1 MRNVIMRNKAKRI
14 VQCAVLLIGLVWG
27 FTGIRGAQTISFS
40 PDPSAGVQYVA
51 PICSGGAPCM
61 LLNDGL
67 SPGSAKWDTDAGKA
81 IDDAYA
87 ALPPTGG
94 VIYVLS
100 LGGCSSFS
108 TPIDLSTQ
116 GKYVTV
122 IGTGVNT
129 TCLNYTPST
138 GTALT
143 LATGSGGI
151 GQNDELQNF
160 SLRTTTEGSM
170 ANGLVVGYNGVAAPY
185 AKLDGISIGGF
196 RDDLI
201 DNTYGLVL
209 TNTNLLF
216 CSSAADSVAFQT
228 GSTGSQYGDDTRI
241 HASQFA
247 GCATLLA
254 IGNENPVWA
263 DGLILANAGSTWV
276 DLPNGGLFCDRCH
289 WFNQSGTAHWFT
301 TAANLI
307 VTNSQFEDGSSTGT
321 SASYATETAGFTVIT
336 NSVLYSAGHSV
347 TEFLNITG
355 GNIALS
361 NFANTTPQRIPKLTE
376 SGYGGAY
383 AQAAIQGA
391 GGISAGSCTI
401 SSGQC
406 SHTFAA
412 PYYSA
417 PICTVTVS
425 SAVQIASP
433 PALFDSPTT
442 ITITDK
448 GAPNGATMNW
458 MCYPA
463 AN

>member
-1 MRNVIMRNKAKRI
+1 MQNKAKRI
-14 VQCAVLLIGLVWG
+14 VRCAILLIGLAWG
-27 FTGIRGAQTISFS
+27 FTAMGGTQTISSS
-40 PDPSAGVQYVA
+40 PDRSAGVQYVA

-61 LLNDGL
+61 MLNDGL
-67 SPGSAKWDTDAGKA
+67 SPGSAKWDTDVGKA

-100 LGGCSSFS
+100 LGGCSNFS
-108 TPIDLSTQ
+108 TPIDLSVQ
-116 GKYVTV
+116 GKYITI

-143 LATGSGGI
+143 LATGNGGV
-151 GQNDELQNF
+151 GQDDELENF
-160 SLRTTTEGSM
+160 SLRTSTEGSI
-170 ANGLVVGYNGVAAPY
+170 ANGLIVGYNGVAAPY
-185 AKLDGISIGGF
+185 TKLDGISISGF
-196 RDDLI
+196 RHDLV

-209 TNTNLLF
+209 TNTNLLY
-216 CSSAADSVAFQT
+216 CSSAADSIAFQT
-228 GSTGSQYGDDTRI
+228 SSSESKYGDDARI

-254 IGNENPVWA
+254 VGNADPVWA

-276 DLPNGGLFCDRCH
+276 DVANGGLFCDRCH
-289 WFNQSGTAHWFT
+289 WVNQSGTAHWFN

-321 SASYATETAGFTVIT
+321 SKSYATETAGNTIIT

-347 TEFLNITG
+347 SEFLNITG
-355 GNIALS
+355 GNIFLS
-361 NFANTTPQRIPKLTE
+361 NFANTTTQQIPKLTDG
-376 SGYGGAY
+376 GYSDAH
-383 AQAAIQGA
+383 AQAAIQGG

-406 SHTFAA
+406 SHTCAT
-412 PYYSA
+412 PYNSA
-417 PICTVTVS
+417 PICTATLTVS
-425 SAVQIASP
+425 SPVQIASP
-433 PALFDSPTT
+433 PAVFDSPTAVIIAVT
-442 ITITDK
+442 
-448 GAPNGATMNW
+448 GASDGAIMNW
-458 MCYPA
+458 ICYPS

>member
-1 MRNVIMRNKAKRI
+1 MRNKAKQI
-14 VQCAVLLIGLVWG
+14 VRCAVLLIGLVWG
-27 FTGIRGAQTISFS
+27 FTDIGDAQTISSS

-100 LGGCSSFS
+100 LGGCSNFS
-108 TPIDLSTQ
+108 TPIDLNTQ
-116 GKYVTV
+116 GKYVTI

-129 TCLNYTPST
+129 TCLNYTPPT

-143 LATGSGGI
+143 LATGNGGA
-151 GQNDELQNF
+151 GQDDELENF
-160 SLRTTTEGSM
+160 SLRTTTEGSI
-170 ANGLVVGYNGVAAPY
+170 ANGLVVGYNGVVAPY
-185 AKLDGISIGGF
+185 TKLDGISVSGF

-228 GSTGSQYGDDTRI
+228 GRSGSQYGDDTRI

-254 IGNENPVWA
+254 VGNADPVWA
-263 DGLILANAGSTWV
+263 DELILANAGSTSV
-276 DLPNGGLFCDRCH
+276 DVPNGALFCDRCH

-301 TAANLI
+301 TAANVI
-307 VTNSQFEDGSSTGT
+307 VNNSQFEDGSSTGT
-321 SASYATETAGFTVIT
+321 SASYATETAGYTIIT

-347 TEFLNITG
+347 TEFLNVTG
-355 GNIALS
+355 GNIFLS
-361 NFANTTPQRIPKLTE
+361 NFANTSPRLIPKLTDNGY
-376 SGYGGAY
+376 SGTH

-401 SSGQC
+401 ASGQC
-406 SHTFAA
+406 SHTFAE
-412 PYYSA
+412 PYSSA
-417 PICTVTVS
+417 PVCTVTVN
-425 SAVQIASP
+425 SAAHIASP
-433 PALFDSPTT
+433 PAVFNTPTAVT
-442 ITITDK
+442 IRDT
-448 GAPNGATMNW
+448 GAYDGAIMNW
-458 MCYPA
+458 MCYPVV
-463 AN
+463 N